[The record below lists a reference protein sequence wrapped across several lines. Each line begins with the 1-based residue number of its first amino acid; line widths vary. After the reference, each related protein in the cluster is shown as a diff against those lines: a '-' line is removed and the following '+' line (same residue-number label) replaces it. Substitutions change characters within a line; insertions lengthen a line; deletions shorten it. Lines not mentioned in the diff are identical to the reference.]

1 MVTYMY
7 LLMTLCNLSASSR
20 DTAEIEWGG
29 RAHGSW
35 NGFDICRSP
44 LRSYLIV
51 HVARMKA

>member
-7 LLMTLCNLSASSR
+7 LLMTLCNLSV
-20 DTAEIEWGG
+20 TAEIEWGG